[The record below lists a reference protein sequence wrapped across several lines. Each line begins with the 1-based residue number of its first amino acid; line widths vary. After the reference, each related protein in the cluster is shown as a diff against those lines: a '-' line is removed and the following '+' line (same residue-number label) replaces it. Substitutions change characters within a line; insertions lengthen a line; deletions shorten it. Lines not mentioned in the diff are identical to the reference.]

1 MERASFRWHGTTCT
15 VKTPWNT
22 HPTAVSPLKPSHSPL
37 SIWVC
42 FPRLH
47 SSFSRLSPL
56 LEQRQG
62 SKDHRLGD
70 LKRDVDLRLTIDNVG
85 IDFDILVTTV
95 LIKCSN
101 TVHALTE
108 QLVAKLP
115 SRDEQSMG
123 LYGDLLKKVTVADML
138 IAPEC
143 DGFDFVARAPV

>member
-1 MERASFRWHGTTCT
+1 MGI
-15 VKTPWNT
+15 
-22 HPTAVSPLKPSHSPL
+22 PLDRE
-37 SIWVC
+37 IVDQ
-42 FPRLH
+42 RL
-47 SSFSRLSPL
+47 RT
-56 LEQRQG
+56 
-62 SKDHRLGD
+62 LGD
-70 LKRDVDLRLTIDNVG
+70 LKCDEDLRLTIDNVC
-85 IDFDILVTTV
+85 IDFDILVTAV

-143 DGFDFVARAPV
+143 DGFDFVARAPVHLVDQLNVGILVVEIGRHFRIEVAIALKKIDQIAPALFH